1 MLLLDE
7 KGSQKYPGGGEQLW
21 CFHSKR
27 ERTVSQKCQVEGEC
41 CHQHDTLLSCAKRL
55 CIKHTTSL
63 SGDFE
68 CNVPCGT
75 LLIIHEFALYHII
88 ILSFILH

>member
-1 MLLLDE
+1 MRKDHRNTRATE
-7 KGSQKYPGGGEQLW
+7 SNFGV
-21 CFHSKR
+21 FIAR

-41 CHQHDTLLSCAKRL
+41 CHQHATLLSCAKRL
-55 CIKHTTSL
+55 CIKRTTSL

-68 CNVPCGT
+68 CSVPFGT
-75 LLIIHEFALYHII
+75 LLIIHEFALYHIPVI